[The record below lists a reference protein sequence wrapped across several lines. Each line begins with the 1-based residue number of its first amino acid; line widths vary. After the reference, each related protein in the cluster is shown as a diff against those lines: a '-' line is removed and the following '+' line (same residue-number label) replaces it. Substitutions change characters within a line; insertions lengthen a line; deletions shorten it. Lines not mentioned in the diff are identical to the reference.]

1 MATSRLTRIAFG
13 GLVALV
19 ALAPLP
25 LGGNRPWAWSALSLA
40 VGFLL
45 IVWALAVLRDGR
57 ALGAPWPRVRWLAL
71 GFALLVAWIA
81 FQALPIAPEAWRN
94 PLWAGAEATL
104 GETPAAAISIDPQAT
119 FTALMRLLAYGGVFW
134 LAAQLGRSPARAR
147 AALWTVAL
155 AGFAYAL
162 YRLTIEFGGFERILW
177 YRRWAYPGSL
187 TSTFVNRNSF
197 ATYAGIALVTVVGLL
212 LEALRRAPPLTS
224 GAGLRWLL
232 LGLGGRFGFL
242 SLMALAIG
250 SALLMTNSRGGL
262 VASLAGLFALALAFA
277 IRRGARPGPALAT
290 LAAVGV
296 IAVALLVVSGGGAL
310 DRLGRTVLGEGERPA
325 VYALVLGGI
334 ADRPWL
340 GTGYG
345 TFEEAFPVIR
355 DETIVGN
362 LIYDK
367 AHNSYLEFAFEA
379 GLPAFALMMALLAG
393 IVWRLLGG
401 VWGRRRDRLFPCVG
415 VGASA
420 LVATHALVD
429 FSIQIPAVAITYAL
443 ILGVAFAQSWSSR
456 EECSPHS
463 PGFSRGNQGE
473 SASSTRARA

>member
-1 MATSRLTRIAFG
+1 MASRPLTRLAFG
-13 GLVALV
+13 GLIALV
-19 ALAPLP
+19 AFAPLP
-25 LGGNRPWAWSALSLA
+25 FGGNRPWAWSALSLA
-40 VGFLL
+40 VGLL
-45 IVWALAVLRDGR
+45 LVLWALAVLRDGR

-71 GFALLVAWIA
+71 GFALLVGWIA
-81 FQALPIAPEAWRN
+81 FQALPFAPEAWRN

-104 GETPAAAISIDPQAT
+104 GAIPAATISIDPQAT

-134 LAAQLGRSPARAR
+134 LAAQLGRSPRRAR

-155 AGFAYAL
+155 AGFVYAL
-162 YRLTIEFGGFERILW
+162 YGLAIELGGFERILW
-177 YRRWAYPGSL
+177 YRRWAYLGSL

-197 ATYAGIALVTVVGLL
+197 ATYAGLALVTVVGLL

-224 GAGLRWLL
+224 RAGLRWLI

-242 SLMALAIG
+242 ILMALAIG

-262 VASLAGLFALALAFA
+262 LASLAGLFALALAFA
-277 IRRGARPGPALAT
+277 IRRGSRPGPALAT
-290 LAAVGV
+290 IAAVGV
-296 IAVALLVVSGGGAL
+296 IAVTLLAVSGGGAL

-340 GTGYG
+340 GVGYG
-345 TFEEAFPVIR
+345 AFEEAFPVIR

-367 AHNSYLEFAFEA
+367 AHNSYLEFAFEV
-379 GLPAFALMMALLAG
+379 GLPGFALMMALLAG
-393 IVWRLLGG
+393 ICLRLLGG

-415 VGASA
+415 VGAAA
-420 LVATHALVD
+420 LVGTHALVD
-429 FSIQIPAVAITYAL
+429 FSVQIPAVAITFAL
-443 ILGVAFAQSWSSR
+443 LLGVGFAQSWSSR
-456 EECSPHS
+456 EEGASHS
-463 PGFSRGNQGE
+463 ADKERVRND
-473 SASSTRARA
+473 RA